1 MTWAA
6 VGTAAAIGAG
16 IGGVSAAIQ
25 GEDILTGALMGGA
38 TGALTGG
45 AGSALSG
52 AGASAG
58 STLTTEAASQLAPE
72 LVNTAAINAV
82 PLDTVVQ
89 QVTPELL
96 NQATP
101 ELLSQVVP
109 AGIEQ
114 ITPEMINAVNQ
125 GSVDAIAAQGTGMQS
140 AGINNI
146 GYTSSAAAPPP
157 PSGIGI
163 NAGVNPSAPGPFD
176 TGVKPMIQGGNPAY
190 PSTMG
195 QLQPSVT
202 APIAP
207 SGPVTPTPPSN
218 GFMQGFT
225 QFAKDNPF
233 LTGAGIYTL
242 ASTTGMLNQNGQ
254 QQPEEE
260 EENYTGP
267 RLSANF
273 QGGPYSQPNVYKP
286 RYAEGGILQAYQSGG
301 PVERMSMMNTAM
313 NPQGGLYPQ
322 GMIDK
327 TQYATP
333 TQRPVSAELMMDA
346 PAYERSNP
354 MLMASG
360 GQVKGYAAGGMPD
373 FDLQNHMAPQ
383 AIPTGN
389 FNSNRVKVLP
399 DLGPGH
405 KWNIESYQGTRE
417 EEQAAMAANQ
427 AAGIK
432 TTGGLSSMPNQP
444 TGQSMFPGA
453 ASMQGGFG
461 QGAQGY
467 PSFAG
472 GSGGGGGGGP
482 FPLEGQYGIIKMAAG
497 GIASVPRYYRGDLAT
512 SSGRRGDVYGATQRF
527 LDMYDPQSRY
537 TPPKGADNPDV
548 GIFRDTSAATRNK
561 SAFDAAMTR
570 QAALEEQSDIDTG
583 ANLPRASRSMGQLN
597 LKPQG
602 KKAQKREEYEY
613 AASGGIMGANLGGYA
628 AGGNPRL
635 LKGPGDGMSD
645 NIPAVIGRRQPARL
659 ADGEFVVPADVV
671 SHLGNGSTDAG
682 AKKLHSMM
690 DNVRKARTGKKKQ
703 APAVKA
709 NRFIPK

>member
-1 MTWAA
+1 MTWVA
-6 VGTAAAIGAG
+6 VGTAAAVGAG
-16 IGGVSAAIQ
+16 VGAGSQLIQ
-25 GEDILTGALMGGA
+25 GKSIDDALRGALIGGA

-45 AGSALSG
+45 AGAALGGAGGG
-52 AGASAG
+52 AGAN
-58 STLTTEAASQLAPE
+58 LTTEAASQLAPE

-82 PLDTVVQ
+82 PIDTVIQ
-89 QVTPELL
+89 Q
-96 NQATP
+96 AAP
-101 ELLSQVVP
+101 ELLSSAATNVVP

-125 GSVDAIAAQGTGMQS
+125 GSAEAIAAQGTGVQS

-146 GYTSSAAAPPP
+146 GYTPSVAPPP
-157 PSGIGI
+157 AP
-163 NAGVNPSAPGPFD
+163 APGPFVQSN
-176 TGVKPMIQGGNPAY
+176 TGLNVLPGEAGTAGI
-190 PSTMG
+190 T
-195 QLQPSVT
+195 SVT
-202 APIAP
+202 PPPPAP
-207 SGPVTPTPPSN
+207 SPFVPSSTGLNVLPGEAGTAPASN

-233 LTGAGIYTL
+233 LTGAGIYTV

-254 QQPEEE
+254 QQPEE

-273 QGGPYSQPNVYKP
+273 QGGPYSQPNVYEEK
-286 RYAEGGILQAYQSGG
+286 RYNYASGGITEAYQAGG
-301 PVERMSMMNTAM
+301 PVERMSQMNTAM

-327 TQYATP
+327 TQYALP
-333 TQRPVSAELMMDA
+333 TQRPTSMEVVDA
-346 PAYERSNP
+346 
-354 MLMASG
+354 
-360 GQVKGYAAGGMPD
+360 
-373 FDLQNHMAPQ
+373 
-383 AIPTGN
+383 
-389 FNSNRVKVLP
+389 
-399 DLGPGH
+399 
-405 KWNIESYQGTRE
+405 
-417 EEQAAMAANQ
+417 
-427 AAGIK
+427 
-432 TTGGLSSMPNQP
+432 
-444 TGQSMFPGA
+444 
-453 ASMQGGFG
+453 
-461 QGAQGY
+461 GAQRT
-467 PSFAG
+467 FA
-472 GSGGGGGGGP
+472 
-482 FPLEGQYGIIKMAAG
+482 EG
-497 GIASVPRYYRGDLAT
+497 GITSVPRYYRGKLAT
-512 SSGRRGDVYGATQRF
+512 SSGGRGDVYSATQRF
-527 LDMYDPQSRY
+527 LDMYDPQSKY
-537 TPPKGADNPDV
+537 TPPSGASNPDV
-548 GIFRDTSAATRNK
+548 GIFRDTSASTRNK

-570 QAALEEQSDIDTG
+570 QAALEEQSNIDTG

-645 NIPAVIGRRQPARL
+645 NIPAIIGRRQPARL

-671 SHLGNGSTDAG
+671 SHLGNGSTEAG
-682 AKKLHSMM
+682 AKKLHGMM

>member
-1 MTWAA
+1 MTWVA
-6 VGTAAAIGAG
+6 VGTAAAVGAG
-16 IGGVSAAIQ
+16 VGAGSQLIQ
-25 GEDILTGALMGGA
+25 GKSIDDALRGALIGGA

-45 AGSALSG
+45 AGAALGGAGGG
-52 AGASAG
+52 AGAN
-58 STLTTEAASQLAPE
+58 LTTEAASQLAPE

-82 PLDTVVQ
+82 PIDTVIQ
-89 QVTPELL
+89 Q
-96 NQATP
+96 AAP
-101 ELLSQVVP
+101 ELLSSAATNVVP

-125 GSVDAIAAQGTGMQS
+125 GSAEAIAAQGTGVQS

-146 GYTSSAAAPPP
+146 GYTPSVAPPP
-157 PSGIGI
+157 AP
-163 NAGVNPSAPGPFD
+163 APGPFVQSN
-176 TGVKPMIQGGNPAY
+176 TGLNVLPGEAGTAGI
-190 PSTMG
+190 T
-195 QLQPSVT
+195 SVT
-202 APIAP
+202 PPPPAP
-207 SGPVTPTPPSN
+207 SPFVPSSTGLNVLPGEAGTAPASN

-233 LTGAGIYTL
+233 LTGAGIYTV

-254 QQPEEE
+254 QQPEE

-273 QGGPYSQPNVYKP
+273 QGGPYSQPNVYEEK
-286 RYAEGGILQAYQSGG
+286 RYNYASGGITEAYQAGG
-301 PVERMSMMNTAM
+301 PVERMSQMNTAM

-327 TQYATP
+327 TQYALP
-333 TQRPVSAELMMDA
+333 TQRPTSMEVVDA
-346 PAYERSNP
+346 
-354 MLMASG
+354 
-360 GQVKGYAAGGMPD
+360 
-373 FDLQNHMAPQ
+373 
-383 AIPTGN
+383 
-389 FNSNRVKVLP
+389 
-399 DLGPGH
+399 
-405 KWNIESYQGTRE
+405 
-417 EEQAAMAANQ
+417 
-427 AAGIK
+427 
-432 TTGGLSSMPNQP
+432 
-444 TGQSMFPGA
+444 
-453 ASMQGGFG
+453 
-461 QGAQGY
+461 GAQRT
-467 PSFAG
+467 FA
-472 GSGGGGGGGP
+472 
-482 FPLEGQYGIIKMAAG
+482 EG
-497 GIASVPRYYRGDLAT
+497 GITSVPRYYRGKLAT
-512 SSGRRGDVYGATQRF
+512 SSGGRGDVYSATQRF
-527 LDMYDPQSRY
+527 LDMYDPQSKY
-537 TPPKGADNPDV
+537 TPPSGASNPDV
-548 GIFRDTSAATRNK
+548 GIFRDTSASTRNK

-570 QAALEEQSDIDTG
+570 QAALEEQNYVDTG

-597 LKPQG
+597 MKPQG

-703 APAVKA
+703 APAVKTS
-709 NRFIPK
+709 RFIPK